1 MEEWMNDALQSLRDE
16 VDNQELEITNSSVN
30 QFYASDGDAE
40 YMVYQTEDDAETD
53 AIERVRED
61 LEENPEYFNQDW
73 LMSYIDAG
81 DFFEQIFE
89 EWNLGYADDIESES
103 SSKYANRL
111 IEEMV
116 EWDVMSEDEADS
128 DEAEEIADNRK
139 YDFAEALTQD
149 QLSQGNDGF
158 DYYENNFGRE
168 EAIRLV
174 MENNLIDIDS
184 ASEGAV
190 NVDGIGHFLSSYDGE
205 TIYLDNDAVAYRIN

>member
-1 MEEWMNDALQSLRDE
+1 MNDALQSLKDE

-103 SSKYANRL
+103 SRKYANRL

-139 YDFAEALTQD
+139 VLEIVKGEA
-149 QLSQGNDGF
+149 NVC
-158 DYYENNFGRE
+158 
-168 EAIRLV
+168 AI
-174 MENNLIDIDS
+174 S
-184 ASEGAV
+184 
-190 NVDGIGHFLSSYDGE
+190 
-205 TIYLDNDAVAYRIN
+205 